1 MKIAIIGAGHVG
13 TALKTG
19 LSRNG
24 HDVSTVGREDNAAQ
38 AAGAAELIILAVPF
52 AEVGNVAGQVGS
64 AASGKIV
71 IDATN
76 ALSPTMELAVDTS
89 TTSGAEELQKKLPEA
104 RVVKAFNTTF
114 ATAMATGQING
125 EKLAGLVAADD
136 AEAKAAVLGFGA
148 GTRFRSYRRWSPV
161 GSKTSGAA
169 RAAQHQAGFRPRLR
183 PRQWVPSRSL
193 RRIAE
198 GTT

>member
-1 MKIAIIGAGHVG
+1 MKIAIIGAGNVG

-19 LSRNG
+19 LSRTGN
-24 HDVSTVGREDNAAQ
+24 DVSTVGREDNAAQ
-38 AAGAAELIILAVPF
+38 AAEAAELIILAVPF
-52 AEVGNVAGQVGS
+52 SEVGNVAGQLGS

-76 ALSPTMELAVDTS
+76 ALSPAMELAVDTS
-89 TTSGAEELQKKLPEA
+89 TTSGAEELQKKLPDA

-136 AEAKAAVLGFGA
+136 AEAKTQVLGLVRELGFDPIDA
-148 GTRFRSYRRWSPV
+148 GPLS
-161 GSKTSGAA
+161 AA
-169 RAAQHQAGFRPRLR
+169 RLLEPLALLNIKLGFVQGYGPASGFGL
-183 PRQWVPSRSL
+183 VH
-193 RRIAE
+193 
-198 GTT
+198 